1 MRRMTMVRSMRGAAV
16 VDENR
21 HARTEL
27 SRTDRSNDNQAGQSA
42 MTCSCASL
50 RLVVYLADRVTGD

>member
-1 MRRMTMVRSMRGAAV
+1 MRGAAV